1 MSACAPRRA
10 SHRIASNDPPKP
22 DGLSQ
27 LPIETTCGIYFL
39 WQRSEIV
46 YVGQSK
52 HVTQRIY
59 QHIQDGIKRF
69 DGFSFIR
76 VKASKLST
84 FERYYIEK
92 LLPRYN
98 QCGIANAMRRLRGH
112 GYTGLIVSNPQPTN
126 AEKAAHFLGISVDA
140 LLSLNLSEEI
150 TVRVPRGNFRR
161 RVTRWRNEALREWA
175 DANPDLLLSMRT

>member
-1 MSACAPRRA
+1 MSAHAPRRA
-10 SHRIASNDPPKP
+10 SYRIASNDPPEP

-69 DGFSFIR
+69 DGFSFILTSLPSEHVIWR
-76 VKASKLST
+76 MRAS
-84 FERYYIEK
+84 
-92 LLPRYN
+92 LPFSMSPDTVAICILKRTVMLFAFSSALDTQVTN
-98 QCGIANAMRRLRGH
+98 SSFCSAD
-112 GYTGLIVSNPQPTN
+112 PTV
-126 AEKAAHFLGISVDA
+126 AFVVQG
-140 LLSLNLSEEI
+140 
-150 TVRVPRGNFRR
+150 
-161 RVTRWRNEALREWA
+161 ALRVGLGR
-175 DANPDLLLSMRT
+175 DLDLVLRVHGALEVLDRPSEPVAELG